1 MEIRKGIGVSPG
13 YAIGEAFVL
22 TDEAFVI
29 PRKEIPPKEVEAEK
43 ARFEAAAQRA
53 ISDLNEQLARL
64 SRRVDRNLARII
76 QAHIGLLG
84 DEKLRAEISEDIV
97 RNRHSAEYAVSRTL
111 KRKTKVL
118 AEDENV
124 AWVQPIL
131 QDLAETERG
140 LLRALLGDRREDL
153 ARLEREYVIVA
164 HDLSPAR
171 TLNLDRKHVLGLAT
185 EIGGSTSHTA
195 IVASSLGIPAAVG
208 VEGIARDVTTGDQV
222 ILDGSTG
229 TIIIDPDVA
238 TLKRYQAMGRNFSVM
253 GKKLSTELRDLPA
266 VTRDGVRVELHANIE
281 SPDDIPAALESGAE
295 GVGLYRTEFLFL
307 GARGSPTEK
316 MHIDAYRKAVN
327 LLGRRRLVIRT
338 LDLGSDKMPVEG
350 FGTEPNPQLG
360 TRAVRLCF
368 ARPDLFKTQLRAI
381 LRASVHGN
389 LKVMFP
395 LVSGVAE
402 LREARG
408 HLEEVQR
415 ELAAA
420 GVPFDPHLEVGVMVE
435 TPAAAVIADLLA
447 READFLS
454 LGTNDLIQYALA
466 VERDNEQLASLYE
479 PLHPAILR
487 LVRNT
492 ITAARTAGISVAMCG
507 EMAGDPLCT
516 AVLVALGIDEL
527 SMNPAAIPLVKRII
541 RTLSTGEALQVFHQ
555 LGSCST
561 AREVEGLLRREMAR
575 RFPEFFSAAA

>member
-13 YAIGEAFVL
+13 YAIGEAYVL

-29 PRKEIPPKEVEAEK
+29 PRKEIPPREVEAEK
-43 ARFEAAAQRA
+43 ARFEAAAQKA
-53 ISDLNEQLARL
+53 ITDLNDQLARM
-64 SRRVDRNLARII
+64 SKRVDRNLARIL

-84 DEKLRAEISEDIV
+84 DEKLRLEISDDIAK
-97 RNRHSAEYAVSRTL
+97 NKHSAEYAVSRTL
-111 KRKTKVL
+111 KRKMKVL
-118 AEDENV
+118 AESDQV
-124 AWVQPIL
+124 DWVQSIL
-131 QDLAETERG
+131 QELTEAERA

-208 VEGIARDVTTGDQV
+208 VEGIARDVTTGDKV

-253 GKKLSTELRDLPA
+253 GKRLSSELRDLPA
-266 VTRDGVRVELHANIE
+266 VTRDGTRIELLANIE

-307 GARGSPTEK
+307 GARGAPTEK

-338 LDLGSDKMPVEG
+338 LDLGSDKLPVEG

-381 LRASVHGN
+381 LKVAPLGNVQMMIPMIATVDELVRVREILDSVRRDLRREN
-389 LKVMFP
+389 E
-395 LVSGVAE
+395 GVADGAQ
-402 LREARG
+402 LG
-408 HLEEVQR
+408 I
-415 ELAAA
+415 
-420 GVPFDPHLEVGVMVE
+420 MVE
-435 TPAAAVIADLLA
+435 VPSAAMTLDLFVPH
-447 READFLS
+447 ADFFS
-454 LGTNDLIQYALA
+454 VGTNDLIAYTLA
-466 VERDNEQLASLYE
+466 IDRTNERVANLYQ
-479 PLHPAILR
+479 PSHPAILR
-487 LVRNT
+487 MLSS
-492 ITAARTAGISVAMCG
+492 IIGIGKKAGRPVSVCG
-507 EMAGDPLCT
+507 EMSADVFYTLLLLGLGLRT
-516 AVLVALGIDEL
+516 FSVAAPTLPEI
-527 SMNPAAIPLVKRII
+527 KKII
-541 RTLSTGEALQVFHQ
+541 RSVTLKDAEEIAAEAVR
-555 LGSCST
+555 LGDARKT
-561 AREVEGLLRREMAR
+561 AEYLKAETRKILPDAT
-575 RFPEFFSAAA
+575 